1 MLRLIDD
8 RFRVAALGLLLL
20 AGAAAVSGCQL
31 NTGPA
36 IPPVPP
42 SRAGEA
48 PKDGVVREAEEL
60 NTVVQAAAVQERDIN
75 EYFRVVAQ
83 RMLDAAAKVDPRF
96 VSQPI
101 FKNVQFVLVDNPRP
115 VAVAPGGRYIYVY
128 TGLLAQCQT
137 EDDLAAAMAH
147 AYAHTVRLDNE
158 RWQQKP
164 IDPAAR
170 GSRLDQV
177 VYYHFVWP
185 DQADGGRGYYTA
197 RQEDEAT
204 QTAFAIYAQGGWDPA
219 AFNRV
224 PTRGGAGGATR
235 TADNRLRRS
244 PEADPASFAGAK
256 QQARAGGRVTSPALE
271 YLAVLP
277 ACYGLPS
284 TSPERQQIAMAIWK
298 RVEPP
303 PPPPPVVPDQPI
315 PQ

>member
-1 MLRLIDD
+1 MLRFIDD
-8 RFRVAALGLLLL
+8 RFRVAALGLLL
-20 AGAAAVSGCQL
+20 AGVAALGGCQQ
-31 NTGPA
+31 NNRPA

-48 PKDGVVREAEEL
+48 PKPGVVEEAEQL
-60 NTVVQAAAVQERDIN
+60 NTAVQAAAVKVRDIN
-75 EYFRVVAQ
+75 DYFTAVAQ
-83 RMLDAAAKVDPRF
+83 RLLEAAGKVDSKF
-96 VSQPI
+96 VQQPI
-101 FKNVQFVLVDNPRP
+101 FKNAQFVLVDNPRP

-128 TGLLAQCQT
+128 TGLLQQCQT

-158 RWQQKP
+158 RWQQKA

-177 VYYHFVWP
+177 VFYHFVWP
-185 DQADGGRGYYTA
+185 DQANGGQGYYTA
-197 RQEDEAT
+197 KQEAEAA

-219 AFNRV
+219 AFNRL
-224 PTRGGAGGATR
+224 PTRGGAGGGAR

-244 PEADPASFAGAK
+244 PEADPASFASIK
-256 QQARAGGRVTSPALE
+256 QQAEAGGRVTGPAVE

-277 ACYGLPS
+277 ACYGPAIE
-284 TSPERQQIAMAIWK
+284 SPERQQVATAIWK
-298 RVEPP
+298 RIEPP
-303 PPPPPVVPDQPI
+303 PPPPPVGGPEQPI